1 MLRSYVI
8 NIALIVINWFYLHFV
23 GVVVVLSCHTSF
35 VAVGTGVI
43 RTSKMVQR
51 ANETTDHE
59 ESRIRFVKLWRSCY

>member
-43 RTSKMVQR
+43 MVSKMVQL
-51 ANETTDHE
+51 ADKATNLE
-59 ESRIRFVKLWRSCY
+59 ESRIRFVKL